1 MTTRVGTLTA
11 KQTKT
16 TASVSVEIR
25 YRDRSIERERE
36 RGRGRMDYLAKAKVI
51 DNALGCRRSL
61 EQCFDLL
68 NVQEKT
74 LSFIFF

>member
-1 MTTRVGTLTA
+1 
-11 KQTKT
+11 
-16 TASVSVEIR
+16 
-25 YRDRSIERERE
+25 
-36 RGRGRMDYLAKAKVI
+36 MDYLAKAKVI

>member
-1 MTTRVGTLTA
+1 
-11 KQTKT
+11 
-16 TASVSVEIR
+16 
-25 YRDRSIERERE
+25 
-36 RGRGRMDYLAKAKVI
+36 MDYLAKAKVI

-74 LSFIFF
+74 LSFMFFFLIRIAKKKTKEEEEVKSADKKE